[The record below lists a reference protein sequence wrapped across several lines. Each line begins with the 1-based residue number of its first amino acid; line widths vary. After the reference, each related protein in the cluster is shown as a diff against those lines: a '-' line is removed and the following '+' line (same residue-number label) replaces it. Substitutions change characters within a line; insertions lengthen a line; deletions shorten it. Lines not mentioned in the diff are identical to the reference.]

1 MAWEIKDE
9 WIDLAQ
15 AHHRVIFHNPE
26 VLVPGPVTDQ
36 RRDPPMVPVEHHLT
50 HDFRLSSCPHCG
62 HAKVNEGEPVDF
74 AKVKTEEHEALKA
87 HHKQMMEYREKH
99 PKVRIGHGTK

>member
-26 VLVPGPVTDQ
+26 VLVPGEDNKSH
-36 RRDPPMVPVEHHLT
+36 PVEHHLT

-99 PKVRIGHGTK
+99 PKVRIGNGAK